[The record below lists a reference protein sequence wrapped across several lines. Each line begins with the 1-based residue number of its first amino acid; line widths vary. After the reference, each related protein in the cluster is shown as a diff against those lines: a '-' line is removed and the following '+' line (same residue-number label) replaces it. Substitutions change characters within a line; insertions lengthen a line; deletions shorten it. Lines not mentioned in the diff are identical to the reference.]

1 MRGKTRYFLGPW
13 EDPND
18 GPHALMCLSAALD
31 DLKSRFEEGE
41 IGDEMTYRIVEM
53 TDAEVA
59 NLPEL

>member
-1 MRGKTRYFLGPW
+1 
-13 EDPND
+13 
-18 GPHALMCLSAALD
+18 MCLSAALD